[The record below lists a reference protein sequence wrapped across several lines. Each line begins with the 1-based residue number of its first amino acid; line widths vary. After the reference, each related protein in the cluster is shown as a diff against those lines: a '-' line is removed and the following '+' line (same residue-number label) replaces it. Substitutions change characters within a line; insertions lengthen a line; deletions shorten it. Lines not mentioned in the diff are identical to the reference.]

1 MSESHGQPAP
11 TPAGPQPGATAAAPR
26 TALVVDDNQ
35 LNSQL
40 VAMFLRRLGWQ
51 AEVVDTGSTALDRLA
66 QRAYDLVLLDLR
78 MPQMGGEQVCR
89 RIREDL
95 GLTRLPVVA
104 YTAHS
109 MPEDKQRMLSAG
121 FNELLIKPISFQDV
135 RQLCH
140 AL

>member
-1 MSESHGQPAP
+1 MPEPEMSAP
-11 TPAGPQPGATAAAPR
+11 LAAAPVNAAPR
-26 TALVVDDNQ
+26 LALVVDDNQ

-51 AEVVDTGSTALDRLA
+51 AEVVDAGGTALARLA
-66 QRAYDLVLLDLR
+66 ERRYDLVLLDLR
-78 MPQMGGEQVCR
+78 MPQMSGEQVCR

-95 GLTRLPVVA
+95 RLTTLPVVA

-109 MPEDKQRMLSAG
+109 MPEDKQRILSAG

-140 AL
+140 VL

>member
-1 MSESHGQPAP
+1 MND
-11 TPAGPQPGATAAAPR
+11 PR
-26 TALVVDDNQ
+26 HALVVDDNQ

-51 AEVVDTGSTALDRLA
+51 ADIVDAGQAALARLA

-89 RIREDL
+89 RIRETPAL
-95 GLTRLPVVA
+95 AALPVVA

-109 MPEDKQRMLSAG
+109 MPEERERILAAG
-121 FNELLIKPISFQDV
+121 FNGLLIKPISFQDV

-140 AL
+140 GL

>member
-1 MSESHGQPAP
+1 MPEPEMSAP
-11 TPAGPQPGATAAAPR
+11 LAATPATAAPR
-26 TALVVDDNQ
+26 LALVVDDNQ

-51 AEVVDTGSTALDRLA
+51 AEVVDAGGTALARLA
-66 QRAYDLVLLDLR
+66 ERRYDLVLLDLR
-78 MPQMGGEQVCR
+78 MPQMSGEQVCR

-95 GLTRLPVVA
+95 RLTKLPVVA

-109 MPEDKQRMLSAG
+109 MPEDKQRILSAG

-140 AL
+140 VL

>member
-1 MSESHGQPAP
+1 MPEPEMSALL
-11 TPAGPQPGATAAAPR
+11 AAAPVPASPR
-26 TALVVDDNQ
+26 LALVVDDNQ

-51 AEVVDTGSTALDRLA
+51 AEVVDAGGTALARLA
-66 QRAYDLVLLDLR
+66 ESRYDLVLLDLR
-78 MPQMGGEQVCR
+78 MPQMSGEQVCR

-95 GLTRLPVVA
+95 RLTTLPVVA

-109 MPEDKQRMLSAG
+109 MPEDKQRILSAG

-140 AL
+140 VL